1 MQPTNLT
8 NQLLIAMP
16 GLNDPSF
23 FHTVTYIFSHNEYGA
38 LGIVINRPL
47 ELDLGE
53 VLMQMDLKTSNNQIN
68 NTTVYYGGPV
78 QTDRGFVLHEPNAKW
93 QSTINVSNK
102 ISVTTSM
109 DILKAISEGRGPKKS
124 FIALGYAGWQA
135 GQLEQEIKDNAW
147 LNAPLGSEII
157 FDAPFDR
164 RWESAAALLGID
176 LERLSSQIG
185 HA

>member
-16 GLNDPSF
+16 GLNDTSF

-53 VLMQMDLKTSNNQIN
+53 VLKQMDFKTSNNQIN

-109 DILKAISEGRGPKKS
+109 DILKAISEGKGPKKL

-147 LNAPLGSEII
+147 LNAPSGSEII
-157 FDAPFDR
+157 FDAPFGR

>member
-1 MQPTNLT
+1 MRPTSLT

-16 GLNDPSF
+16 GLSDPSF

-53 VLMQMDLKTSNNQIN
+53 ILKQMNLKITNSQIN
-68 NTTVYYGGPV
+68 NMPVYYGGPV
-78 QTDRGFVLHEPNAKW
+78 QTDRGFVLHEPNIKW
-93 QSTINVSNK
+93 QSTINVSSK
-102 ISVTTSM
+102 VSVTTSM
-109 DILKAISEGRGPKKS
+109 DILKAISEGNGPKKS

-147 LNAPLGSEII
+147 LNAPSGSEVI
-157 FDAPFDR
+157 FDAPYDR

-176 LERLSSQIG
+176 LKKLSYQIG

>member
-38 LGIVINRPL
+38 LGIVINLPL